1 MTRPTSEDLATAGWF
16 KSSASAAQN
25 ECVEVAR
32 LGRTW
37 AGIRDSKNP
46 EHAALIV
53 PAGAFAELVA
63 LVSR

>member
-1 MTRPTSEDLATAGWF
+1 PEDLTAATWF
-16 KSSASAAQN
+16 KSSASNAQN

-32 LGRTW
+32 LGSAW

-63 LVSR
+63 FVSR